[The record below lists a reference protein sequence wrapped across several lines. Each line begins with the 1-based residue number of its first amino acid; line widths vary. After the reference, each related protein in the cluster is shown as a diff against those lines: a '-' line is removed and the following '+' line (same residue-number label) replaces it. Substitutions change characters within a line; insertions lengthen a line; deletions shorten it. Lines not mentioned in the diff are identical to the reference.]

1 MKKLSLL
8 ASITAAL
15 ALNSG
20 LTLAA
25 DEMEKCEA
33 VDKNGKNIIKA
44 NQTDCAVKGMHSC
57 AGQNKAGEA
66 GAFIEVP
73 KGQCAKINA
82 GDFSGLPA
90 DIKSKLD
97 VPA

>member
-1 MKKLSLL
+1 MKKLNLL

-15 ALNSG
+15 ALTSG

-25 DEMEKCEA
+25 DEMEKCEV

-44 NQTDCAVKGMHSC
+44 NQTDCAVKGLHSC

-82 GDFSGLPA
+82 GDFSGVSN
-90 DIKSKLD
+90 DIKSKID
-97 VPA
+97 VAS

>member
-1 MKKLSLL
+1 MKKLSIL
-8 ASITAAL
+8 ASVTAAL

-20 LTLAA
+20 LALASA
-25 DEMEKCEA
+25 EMEQCVV
-33 VDKNGKNIIKA
+33 VDKNGKNLVKA
-44 NQTDCAVKGMHSC
+44 NKSDCAVKGVHSC

-82 GDFSGLPA
+82 GDFSGVSS
-90 DIKSKLD
+90 DIKSNID
-97 VPA
+97 VAS